1 MDDLLTALQNDQTE
15 RIVEIRDKCVDEII
29 RKTIYRGGDTSKC
42 NFRYDAF
49 AEGNHVTE
57 SIRDILLSEI
67 RPPNKKVLVIRYV
80 YFID

>member
-1 MDDLLTALQNDQTE
+1 MDDLLIALQNDQTE

-29 RKTIYRGGDTSKC
+29 RKTIYTSDTSKC

-67 RPPNKKVLVIRYV
+67 RPPNKKVSVLRHV
-80 YFID
+80 YSID

>member
-1 MDDLLTALQNDQTE
+1 MDDLLSALQNDQTE
-15 RIVEIRDKCVDEII
+15 RIVEIRDKCVDEIT
-29 RKTIYRGGDTSKC
+29 RKTIYRGGDTSKY

-67 RPPNKKVLVIRYV
+67 RPPNKKVSVIRYV